1 MKKKLI
7 AAILTGAMLVAG
19 MSTGVWAES
28 EKSFVYGT
36 TGYSEEMGD
45 AGLNPHDNYSGW
57 SALRYGVGETL
68 FKYNDNMEVEPWLA
82 TDYEFV
88 DDTTVKI
95 TLRDGVK
102 FSSGRTMDA
111 EAVKECLEDL
121 IAVHDR
127 APYDLKID
135 HIDAD
140 GLTLTI
146 YTTEPCPAI
155 INYLGDP
162 YGAIIDMDYG
172 IQGEGGSANVAGTGP
187 YVATNVTP
195 TQIDL
200 VKNEDYWGGDVKV
213 DNITVKSFADGS
225 ALTAALQ
232 TGDIQGTYGLQYD
245 NYPLFENNPDYT
257 INSCATSRCFFGQFN
272 MESELM
278 QDQNIRKAVE
288 MGIDKEGFCSV
299 IMQGRGVPAKA
310 AFPSSFS
317 YGNDAVE
324 TVSYDP
330 DGAKKLLEES
340 GWTDTD
346 GDGYVDKDGEKLSIN
361 WLTYPT
367 RLEQPKLAEYAQ
379 ATLKDIG
386 IDVQVNNTSDHRTFA
401 ENGDFDVYVSSTTT
415 APTGDPEYFFT
426 STVVGSK
433 NYGKYQNDEVT
444 KLTEKLHQSFDKDER
459 GIAERTGHAQDDRR
473 HERGH
478 SALEHHVP
486 DGLPAGATKRVGTLT
501 VLVGHGSERV
511 DGERRHRGQD
521 HDRQHDG
528 TGKDARA
535 GARGS
540 TEDHAHGAVHHIK
553 AEHAVDDRRNA
564 HEQLDER
571 LEHATAETG
580 RNLHHEHGR
589 TKRDGQSDDRR
600 EQGDR
605 ERTHDHGERS
615 VHILL
620 GNPVRSRKERDGIEA
635 VYEKRGQTL
644 LGDHEDQGDHHEG
657 HKGHARTRDGEP
669 DVLQTAF
676 WHNLSHV
683 TPFST
688 D

>member
-1 MKKKLI
+1 MKRKIFTVLL
-7 AAILTGAMLVAG
+7 AGTMLTAG
-19 MSTGVWAES
+19 LATEAFADE
-28 EKSFVYGT
+28 EKTFVYGT

-82 TDYEFV
+82 TDYEFI

-121 IAVHDR
+121 ITVHDR

-135 HIDAD
+135 HIEAD

-187 YVATNVTP
+187 YIATSVTP
-195 TQIDL
+195 TQIEL
-200 VKNEDYWGGDVKV
+200 EKNEDYWGGEVKV
-213 DNITVKSFADGS
+213 DKVTVKSFADGS

-245 NYPLFENNPDYT
+245 NYVLFDGNADYT

-272 MESELM
+272 MDSEIM
-278 QDQNIRKAVE
+278 QDQNVRKAIE

-299 IMQGRGVPAKA
+299 IMDGRGIPAKG

-330 DGAKKLLEES
+330 EEAKKLLEES

-346 GDGYVDKDGEKLSIN
+346 GDGYVDKDGQKLTIN

-386 IDVQVNNTSDHRTFA
+386 IDVSVNNTSDHRTYA
-401 ENGDFDVYVSSTTT
+401 ENGEFDVYVSSLTT
-415 APTGDPEYFFT
+415 APTGDPEYFFS
-426 STVVGSK
+426 STVTGSK
-433 NYGKYQNDEVT
+433 NYGNYQNDEVT
-444 KLTEKLHQSFDKDER
+444 KLTEQLHQTFDTEER
-459 GIAERTGHAQDDRR
+459 GKLAVELQQKILDDDAYFFVSHLNMGIVTKANVTGMA
-473 HERGH
+473 
-478 SALEHHVP
+478 
-486 DGLPAGATKRVGTLT
+486 
-501 VLVGHGSERV
+501 
-511 DGERRHRGQD
+511 
-521 HDRQHDG
+521 
-528 TGKDARA
+528 
-535 GARGS
+535 
-540 TEDHAHGAVHHIK
+540 AHPCDYYEITA
-553 AEHAVDDRRNA
+553 D
-564 HEQLDER
+564 LDV
-571 LEHATAETG
+571 
-580 RNLHHEHGR
+580 
-589 TKRDGQSDDRR
+589 Q
-600 EQGDR
+600 
-605 ERTHDHGERS
+605 
-615 VHILL
+615 
-620 GNPVRSRKERDGIEA
+620 
-635 VYEKRGQTL
+635 
-644 LGDHEDQGDHHEG
+644 
-657 HKGHARTRDGEP
+657 
-669 DVLQTAF
+669 
-676 WHNLSHV
+676 
-683 TPFST
+683 
-688 D
+688 

>member
-7 AAILTGAMLVAG
+7 AAILTGAMFAAG
-19 MSTGVWAES
+19 MTTSVWADGG
-28 EKSFVYGT
+28 KSFVYGT

-172 IQGEGGSANVAGTGP
+172 IQGEDGSANVAGTGP

-200 VKNEDYWGGDVKV
+200 VKNKDYWGGDVKV

-330 DGAKKLLEES
+330 DGAKKLLEDS

-386 IDVQVNNTSDHRTFA
+386 VDVQVNNTSDHKTFA

-444 KLTEKLHQSFDKDER
+444 KLTEKLHQTFDKDER
-459 GIAERTGHAQDDRR
+459 GKLAVELQQDILDDDAFFFVS
-473 HERGH
+473 HLNMGI
-478 SALEHHVP
+478 V
-486 DGLPAGATKRVGTLT
+486 TKSNVKGM
-501 VLVGHGSERV
+501 
-511 DGERRHRGQD
+511 
-521 HDRQHDG
+521 
-528 TGKDARA
+528 A
-535 GARGS
+535 
-540 TEDHAHGAVHHIK
+540 AHPCDYYEITA
-553 AEHAVDDRRNA
+553 D
-564 HEQLDER
+564 LDVE
-571 LEHATAETG
+571 
-580 RNLHHEHGR
+580 
-589 TKRDGQSDDRR
+589 
-600 EQGDR
+600 
-605 ERTHDHGERS
+605 
-615 VHILL
+615 
-620 GNPVRSRKERDGIEA
+620 
-635 VYEKRGQTL
+635 
-644 LGDHEDQGDHHEG
+644 
-657 HKGHARTRDGEP
+657 
-669 DVLQTAF
+669 
-676 WHNLSHV
+676 
-683 TPFST
+683 
-688 D
+688 